1 MAYTKDILLNLSRKL
16 LSIKNKNI
24 DLTTGT
30 VLEDLGVEA
39 QAQILSLISEDIDRV
54 KNQQSLNPEYFTDAE
69 ADELVKPFNI
79 TRNQATKAT
88 GSVTFASS
96 TQPAASS
103 PILIPLGTRVSGSN
117 GTSTFY
123 VN

>member
-39 QAQILSLISEDIDRV
+39 QAQILS
-54 KNQQSLNPEYFTDAE
+54 
-69 ADELVKPFNI
+69 
-79 TRNQATKAT
+79 
-88 GSVTFASS
+88 
-96 TQPAASS
+96 
-103 PILIPLGTRVSGSN
+103 
-117 GTSTFY
+117 
-123 VN
+123 